1 MKVAVLSDLFLTKD
15 VLENAFKEK
24 FKDSGLD
31 FEYVYLNDDWPVQPV
46 MDNGEIREYV
56 GDEDET
62 AKIVEDV
69 DIVITHTAPLSEKVV
84 SRAKNLKVIALARG
98 GPVNVNWKA
107 CTERG
112 IPVIYAP
119 GRNSGAV
126 AEFTIGLI
134 LSVSRNIARSHTSL
148 MRDKQWRGDLYVY
161 SEVGKELNSSVVGLI
176 GFGAIGK
183 KVAKV
188 LLAFGSK
195 VLVFDPYVKPEDITA
210 LGCHPASFD
219 EILEQ
224 SDYISLHGRETD
236 ETRGMIGAAQ
246 IRKMKNNAYIINSAR
261 GGLIDHDALYTA
273 LKEKRIA
280 GAALD
285 IFEAEPP
292 LPDSPLFELENVT
305 ATTHLGGASV
315 QAAEIGAKVMAQ
327 GVYEFIF
334 ENKIPT
340 FCVNKDYVDYL

>member
-1 MKVAVLSDLFLTKD
+1 MKVAVLSDLFLTQE
-15 VLENAFKEK
+15 VLESAFKER

-31 FEYVYLNDDWPVQPV
+31 FEYVYLNDGWPVQPV

-62 AKIVEDV
+62 AKVIEDV
-69 DIVITHTAPLSEKVV
+69 DIVITHTAPLSEKVI
-84 SRAKNLKVIALARG
+84 SKARNLKVIALARG
-98 GPVNVNWKA
+98 GPVNVNSKA
-107 CTERG
+107 CTQRG
-112 IPVIYAP
+112 IPVLYAP

-195 VLVFDPYVKPEDITA
+195 VLVYDPYLKAEDITA

-236 ETRGMIGAAQ
+236 ETRGMIGDAQ
-246 IRKMKNNAYIINSAR
+246 IRKMKNTAYIINSAR
-261 GGLIDHDALYTA
+261 GGLIDHDALYAA

-292 LPDSPLFELENVT
+292 LPSSPLFELENVT

-327 GVYEFIF
+327 GVYEFII
-334 ENKIPT
+334 EKKIPT
-340 FCVNKDYVDYL
+340 FCVNKDYVDHM